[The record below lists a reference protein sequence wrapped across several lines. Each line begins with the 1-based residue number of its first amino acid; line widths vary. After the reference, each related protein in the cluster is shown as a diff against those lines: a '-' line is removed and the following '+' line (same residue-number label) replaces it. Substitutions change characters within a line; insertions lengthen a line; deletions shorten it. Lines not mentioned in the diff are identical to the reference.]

1 MMSSDLLKVCLAGC
15 LFLPIISNAQ
25 PRSLENYKSL
35 SQGIKENPIMGYV
48 LPVFEDFRINE
59 LHSDPKSGSLRVRYN
74 TKQKNRISSVSAK
87 KTPRNIEKARV
98 SGALAEAIDKALP
111 TDNAGPRTTRS
122 FTTAKGVDVNCIGVV
137 LDDKKISNSICY
149 AMFDNY
155 YIQANMVW
163 ALDGENKEQA
173 FSRSDGFVK
182 AVIDRFDEYPEI

>member
-1 MMSSDLLKVCLAGC
+1 MMFSDLLKVCVAGC

-25 PRSLENYKSL
+25 PKSIENKKSL
-35 SQGIKENPIMGYV
+35 SQMVKENPIAGYV
-48 LPVFEDFRINE
+48 LPIFDDIRIHE
-59 LHSDPKSGSLRVRYN
+59 LYSEPKNGSLRVRYN

-87 KTPRNIEKARV
+87 KIPRNIEKARV
-98 SGALAEAIDKALP
+98 SDALATGVDKALP
-111 TDNAGPRTTRS
+111 TDNAGPRIKRN

-149 AMFDNY
+149 AVFDNY
-155 YIQANMVW
+155 YIQANMLW

-182 AVIDRFDEYPEI
+182 AIVDRFNEYPEI